1 MMNQTCIIG
10 RLVRDPETKELEDG
24 KRVSNI
30 TVAVQRSY
38 KNENGEYEAD
48 FIDCTL
54 WNAIADKTTEYC
66 KKGDLVGIK
75 GRLQTNNYE
84 NEQGEKKKITEV
96 IAEKLTFLSS
106 NREILE
112 KEGVNKAEE
121 EDLEV

>member
-1 MMNQTCIIG
+1 MMNQICIIG

-54 WNAIADKTTEYC
+54 WNGVAENVKEFCRKGDIVGVKGRIQTNLYEDKDGNKKKDMSIIADK
-66 KKGDLVGIK
+66 VS
-75 GRLQTNNYE
+75 
-84 NEQGEKKKITEV
+84 
-96 IAEKLTFLSS
+96 FLSS
-106 NREILE
+106 KKEHE
-112 KEGVNKAEE
+112 K
-121 EDLEV
+121 DDDMEV